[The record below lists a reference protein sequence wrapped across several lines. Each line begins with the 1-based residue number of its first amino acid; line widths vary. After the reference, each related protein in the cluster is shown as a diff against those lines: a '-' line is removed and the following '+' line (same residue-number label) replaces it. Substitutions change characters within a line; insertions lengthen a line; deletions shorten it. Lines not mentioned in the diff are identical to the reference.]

1 MEVQCKRFLSNLKQ
15 NITRI
20 ILALIQQLYLFANIR
35 QYTLIFNVYFFITAH
50 ISKCAGSV
58 IFLNNVRR
66 SEKAV
71 LRLRLV
77 ADVFSKIVLR
87 NRVNFTILISNYK
100 KTAGVNRG
108 NFSDLNSAYFNL

>member
-1 MEVQCKRFLSNLKQ
+1 M
-15 NITRI
+15 
-20 ILALIQQLYLFANIR
+20 
-35 QYTLIFNVYFFITAH
+35 FNVYFFIIAH

-77 ADVFSKIVLR
+77 ADVLSKIVLR
-87 NRVNFTILISNYK
+87 NRVNFTILIIN
-100 KTAGVNRG
+100 KTPAKAFTPPAKRKWAQGQAG
-108 NFSDLNSAYFNL
+108 L